1 VKGVVAA
8 AFAAALALG
17 ACGGDSDTASTTDT
31 TAPEQGTGAGGG
43 GEATGDTITIKN
55 FKFMPDK
62 LTANVGD
69 MIKVTNEDNAAH
81 TLTAKDRSVDTG
93 TLDEGASATIT
104 LAKAGTIDYIC
115 NIHPYMTG
123 TIEVE

>member
-1 VKGVVAA
+1 MKAVVAT

-31 TAPEQGTGAGGG
+31 TGPDQATGGG
-43 GEATGDTITIKN
+43 GATGDTIAIKN
-55 FKFMPDK
+55 FKFVPDK

-81 TLTAKDRSVDTG
+81 TLTAKDKSVDTG
-93 TLDEGASATIT
+93 NLDEGASATIT
-104 LAKAGTIDYIC
+104 LAKAGTLDYIC